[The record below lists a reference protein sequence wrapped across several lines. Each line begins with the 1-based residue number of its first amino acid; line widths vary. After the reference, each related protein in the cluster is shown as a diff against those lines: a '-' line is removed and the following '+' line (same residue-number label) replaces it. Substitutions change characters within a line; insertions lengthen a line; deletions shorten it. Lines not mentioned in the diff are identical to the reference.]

1 MRWSDMSGRRRA
13 VLLGLG
19 SAELA
24 LTGAAAVDLWRRPQ
38 REIHG
43 WKGVWWLG
51 IFVQPFGPIAYL
63 AYGRRRGRGR

>member
-1 MRWSDMSGRRRA
+1 M
-13 VLLGLG
+13 
-19 SAELA
+19 